1 MRSRYTSGFALE
13 LIEQSIEVVAVE
25 DEACALSHRDKMRAP
40 SLVERAS
47 FDADV
52 GNRLGMSESSPH
64 EKAATEGQGGSRM
77 ASRPGGRG
85 VCMWLDLLS
94 DHVVATGDGP
104 HPCVFGSASATAPEA

>member
-1 MRSRYTSGFALE
+1 LNNSFLDGPFVPKGILGRGRVPVTGVMRSRYTSGFALE

-25 DEACALSHRDKMRAP
+25 DDACALSHRDKMRAP
-40 SLVERAS
+40 SPVERAS

-77 ASRPGGRG
+77 ASRPGGG
-85 VCMWLDLLS
+85 GCACGWIS
-94 DHVVATGDGP
+94 
-104 HPCVFGSASATAPEA
+104 